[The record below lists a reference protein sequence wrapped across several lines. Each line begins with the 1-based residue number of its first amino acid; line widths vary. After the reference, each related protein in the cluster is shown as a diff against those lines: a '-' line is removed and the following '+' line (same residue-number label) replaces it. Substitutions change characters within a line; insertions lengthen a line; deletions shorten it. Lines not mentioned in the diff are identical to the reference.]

1 MSTTIPSYQRACL
14 APDALN
20 SAVYLVGGAAS
31 VPGQLEVNYVS
42 VADINAPTARPIGNQ
57 LNPTK
62 WASGAPKACFA
73 YPSSAQANS
82 VIKVIQFGAGASYM
96 SYISPDGA
104 IAEPT
109 FFSSLEFQSPKLF
122 SWIGSF
128 TATNFNMF
136 HMYTVTPSNVTGS
149 RWVGLRMSFA
159 PSGGSYSEA
168 VTNQYPS
175 SPDPLLSLG
184 TYTTVSSGTSLG
196 YSVIFDKA
204 GRGQIFTATGSDQ
217 ATANNTI
224 SLLALS
230 NPGTV
235 NMNGITLSSDALS
248 VTMEGTGYILD
259 KAKDGNTT
267 VIYSI
272 TPGSSSTLQ
281 SVNIKGGAPV
291 FLPSL
296 TATVMN
302 KQIVVYSAPVG
313 GTPYFNSFDTSTQT
327 WGGANLISKSGPPGP
342 NGPGGVDGSSK
353 GTSIGAIVGGVV
365 GALVVIALG
374 VFLFIRHRRNQK
386 SQAIPAAHT
395 NAHAPPPPPAGD
407 MTQVNHGAVPVQG
420 QVFQAQPA
428 YGYQAPLVL
437 DPNAYNQS
445 IGIHGKPDEPVYS
458 YQPPKIFEAYQ
469 QQPVAQPPVP
479 SPVPGTYDASAA
491 YPSPTVYASSY
502 ASPGPFHSETEQQQY
517 QQQQL
522 QQQQLQQQ
530 QQQLQQ
536 QQLQQQQQQQ
546 LQQQQLQ
553 QQHYSPEQGYV
564 RPASTAVPVTG
575 ASLSPQ
581 FIPQPGQTY

>member
-1 MSTTIPSYQRACL
+1 MSATIPSYQRACL
-14 APDALN
+14 APDTLN

-82 VIKVIQFGAGASYM
+82 VIKVIQFGAGTSYM

-109 FFSSLEFQSPKLF
+109 FFASLEFQSPKLF

-128 TATNFNMF
+128 TATNYNMF

-159 PSGGSYSEA
+159 PNGGSYSEG
-168 VTNQYPS
+168 VTDQYPS
-175 SPDPLLSLG
+175 SPDPLLSVG
-184 TYTTVSSGTSLG
+184 AYTPVSSGTSRG
-196 YSVIFDKA
+196 YSVIFDKT
-204 GRGQIFTATGSDQ
+204 GRGQVFTATGSDQ
-217 ATANNTI
+217 ATSNNTI
-224 SLLALS
+224 TLVSLS

-259 KAKDGNTT
+259 KAKDSDST

-272 TPGSSSTLQ
+272 TPGTSTTLQ
-281 SVNIKGGAPV
+281 PVSIKGGAPA

-296 TATVMN
+296 SATVMN
-302 KQIVVYSAPVG
+302 KQIVTYSAPVG
-313 GTPYFNSFDTSTQT
+313 GTPYFNSFDTTTQT
-327 WGGANLISKSGPPGP
+327 WGGANLINKPIVTGPKGP
-342 NGPGGVDGSSK
+342 DGGDGSSK
-353 GTSIGAIVGGVV
+353 STPIGAIVGGIV
-365 GALVVIALG
+365 GALVVVALG
-374 VFLFIRHRRNQK
+374 IFLFIRHRRTQRNK
-386 SQAIPAAHT
+386 AIPAAHT
-395 NAHAPPPPPAGD
+395 NTHSPPVGD
-407 MTQVNHGAVPVQG
+407 MTQVNHGAAPVQG

-428 YGYQAPLVL
+428 YGYQTPLVL

-445 IGIHGKPDEPVYS
+445 VGIHNKPDEPIYS
-458 YQPPKIFEAYQ
+458 YQPPKIFEPY
-469 QQPVAQPPVP
+469 QQPVSQPPVP
-479 SPVPGTYDASAA
+479 SPAPGSYDGSAA

-502 ASPGPFHSETEQQQY
+502 ASPGPFHSESEQQQ
-517 QQQQL
+517 QQQH
-522 QQQQLQQQ
+522 QQQ

-536 QQLQQQQQQQ
+536 Q
-546 LQQQQLQ
+546 
-553 QQHYSPEQGYV
+553 HYTPEQGYV
-564 RPASTAVPVTG
+564 RPASTAVPSVGTP
-575 ASLSPQ
+575 LSPQ